1 MIPSLTVRTTP
12 HFDRLFKT
20 LVKRHPDLLDRFD
33 ETLQILKTDP
43 YRRTRTHH
51 IKKLEGLRPGEGQY
65 RLPLRRR
72 RFRYDLYG
80 QEIALHYC
88 GPRREDTCR

>member
-1 MIPSLTVRTTP
+1 MPSFSVLTTP

-33 ETLQILKTDP
+33 EALQILKTDP
-43 YRRTRTHH
+43 YNRSHAHH
-51 IKKLEGLRPGEGQY
+51 IKKREGIRPGEGQY
-65 RLPLRRR
+65 RLTLRRW

-80 QEIALHYC
+80 QEVALHYC
-88 GPRREDTCR
+88 GLRREDTYR